1 MQELERQQKRAM
13 SIICLG
19 VSYYKALV
27 MISFKELA
35 TQTDEIWEIRFD
47 TITAL
52 ISYYLYHTKILIH

>member
-27 MISFKELA
+27 IISFKELA
-35 TQTDEIWEIRFD
+35 TQTDD
-47 TITAL
+47 TFWHNHCPYKL
-52 ISYYLYHTKILIH
+52 LLVPH

>member
-19 VSYYKALV
+19 VSCYKALV
-27 MISFKELA
+27 IISFKELA

-52 ISYYLYHTKILIH
+52 ISYYFHTKLLIH